1 MAPFFRGHKV
11 VKTLL
16 RSSQLPTYSTVQMD
30 STLFANNSQHCWMS
44 HVASVCIPCCI
55 MLRVVSC
62 RYIRFHTLQHGR
74 NRTQHCWRIVG
85 RCRVHLHIA
94 QAFAGLCSWQWHL
107 NTPLGSACIFL
118 KWCLKLCRFFLN
130 VLILAWNAEIML
142 WLVSMQQKLIAL
154 MSIMIL
160 FSWLENWRQV
170 RNAVSE
176 EKEE

>member
-55 MLRVVSC
+55 MLRVVRS
-62 RYIRFHTLQHGR
+62 RYIRLHTLQHGR

-85 RCRVHLHIA
+85 RCCVHLHIA

-142 WLVSMQQKLIAL
+142 WIVSMQQKLIAL
-154 MSIMIL
+154 MINNDPIFL
-160 FSWLENWRQV
+160 TWKL
-170 RNAVSE
+170 
-176 EKEE
+176 KTG